1 MADKPNVNPTPKQK
15 FQNIGSTITA
25 HRDLMQNVD
34 LNRSI
39 DVALLEMQRRQGS
52 VTSLDVAS
60 AATNHFKIQ
69 GALEFISILRNLGE
83 TAELPKTATDHTQLK
98 Y

>member
-15 FQNIGSTITA
+15 FQSVTIQVSA
-25 HRDLMQNVD
+25 HRELMQNGD

-39 DVALLEMQRRQGS
+39 DIALLEMQRRQGQ
-52 VTSLDVAS
+52 VASLDVAS
-60 AATNHFKIQ
+60 AATNHFKVQ
-69 GALEFISILRNLGE
+69 GALDFVSILRNLGE
-83 TAELPKTATDHTQLK
+83 TAELPKTALDNTQLK